1 MATLFSDNFTRAD
14 GNLDDDATWASSGS
28 NSWSIATNRA
38 SNNTGGVG
46 SRVLTTTSAHA
57 AVADCKVSVTRRLG
71 ASFDGGV
78 TARDDGAVFGSMTGY
93 FLNVYG
99 TTNVEVYR
107 RTAGS
112 ETLVG
117 SRNSTHAVDDVYAL
131 EVSGT
136 GATVTLRVFKNG
148 TQLGADLTDSTGSR
162 ITAAGRCGMI
172 SFHSGDLFDDFL
184 VEDLAGGGGGATAN
198 VTGISGTGAA
208 GTLSATGAASVTLT
222 GVAAAG
228 QVGTIT
234 VSGVDVT
241 TQITGV
247 SATGAA
253 GTVTGVVGAVA
264 ALTGVSATGLA
275 GTVSE
280 QHSSTIVLTGVSAV
294 GHASAIAPPV
304 HVTIEIEGVAGST
317 AVGTLTAKG
326 SAQATLTGVS
336 ATGLVGAISVSA
348 AGNVNVSITG
358 VQASGAAGTL
368 GASGGAGALLTGVSG
383 AGAIGALLATGSA
396 LQALTG
402 VVGTGAAGTITAV
415 MPGSTPVPS
424 RTIRLRSRSRI
435 IHL

>member
-1 MATLFSDNFTRAD
+1 MATLFADSFTRAD

-28 NSWSIATNRA
+28 NSWSITTNRA

-99 TTNVEVYR
+99 SNNVEVYR
-107 RTAGS
+107 RNAGS

-136 GATVTLRVFKNG
+136 GATVTLKVFKNG
-148 TQLGADLTDSTGSR
+148 AQLGADLTDTSGSR

-184 VEDLAGGGGGATAN
+184 VEDLAGGGGATAN

-317 AVGTLTAKG
+317 AVGTLTATG
-326 SAQATLTGVS
+326 AARATLTGVS
-336 ATGLVGAISVSA
+336 ATGLVGSISVSA

-402 VVGTGAAGTITAV
+402 VVGTGGAGTITAV